1 MRGAA
6 HLSGLDDAMVV
17 DVGGTT
23 SDIGQLRHGFPRE
36 ANAVVEV
43 GGVRTLFRMPD
54 LLSIGLGGG
63 SHVEEDPVRV
73 GPLSVGYRLTSD
85 ALVFGGT
92 RLTATDIAVAAGLID
107 IGDRSRVAKLPKR
120 LIEAALRDAWRKLE
134 EDIDRMKTEAG
145 DVPLLA
151 VGGGAFLVPDR
162 LPGISEIVRVPHGD
176 CANAVG
182 AAIAQV
188 SGETDQ
194 VFRDLSREDA
204 IAAARD
210 IAADRAVQAGAARDS
225 LKTVDVEDM
234 PIAYL
239 PGNALRVRV
248 RVAGAIADPDLP
260 AAA

>member
-1 MRGAA
+1 M
-6 HLSGLDDAMVV
+6 
-17 DVGGTT
+17 
-23 SDIGQLRHGFPRE
+23 
-36 ANAVVEV
+36 VEV

-63 SHVEEDPVRV
+63 SHVTDEPARV
-73 GPLSVGYRLTSD
+73 GPVSVGYRLASE
-85 ALVFGGT
+85 ALVFGGSQ
-92 RLTATDIAVAAGLID
+92 LTATDIAVAAGLID
-107 IGDRSRVAKLPKR
+107 IGDRSRVKKLPKR
-120 LIEAALRDAWRKLE
+120 LIEAALREAWRKLE

-145 DVPLLA
+145 DLPLLA
-151 VGGGAFLVPDR
+151 VGGGACVVPDR

-188 SGETDQ
+188 SGEADQ

-204 IAAARD
+204 IAAARG
-210 IAADRAVQAGAARDS
+210 IAEDRAVQAGAARDS

-248 RVAGAIADPDLP
+248 RVAGAIADPLVT